1 MNNLNS
7 YTKDDLIK
15 VIQQLELE
23 LENKKYGL
31 VWDKEREPEQ
41 VVLDCQDNL
50 PILKE
55 VEDKH
60 IRTDNSDDNILIK
73 GDNYHALSV
82 LNYTHENKI
91 DVIYIDPPYN
101 TGQKDFT
108 YNDKLIDKEDKY
120 RHSKWLNFME
130 KRLNLSKKLLKKDGV
145 IFISIDDNEYANLKL
160 LSDKIFNGN
169 KNYIGSLVWEKKKKG
184 SHLNNSITNIK
195 EYILI
200 YAKDINNFTGLIG
213 ETTEKRETYPCVN
226 PGNTVGLRTFYKGT
240 KSNFKEKNFILK
252 KGEIISAGNMS
263 LILHSDL
270 VILDGKLKQ
279 DVVLESEWRYKQSAI
294 DEYSSKGEIYLTNKL
309 YFRRIVTEAR
319 NKMIKDL
326 LPRVEYNKIIDLQ
339 KILIQEYE
347 KPDIDDDEILNIKN
361 KLDSLINQ
369 TYYSVNENDL
379 FSDGWGSNE
388 DGDNEQRDFFG
399 KKVFDYPKPSKLILK
414 LLASTRKKNAIILDF
429 MAGSGTTGQS
439 VMQLNKLD
447 GGHRKFILCTNNENK
462 ICEEITYPR
471 LKQLINGYSDR
482 DGTIIDGLN
491 GNLKY
496 FKAELLPKNA
506 SYFQT
511 KINLVNECTEMLCI
525 KENIYNLKIEQD
537 DYKIF
542 LSNDKT
548 RYLAVYYNTE
558 DDSLNDFLDEL
569 KNIKEEKIVYMFSE
583 TEELEQTI
591 FKGIKNCKPRPIPQK
606 ILNIYYQLN
615 KQNIT
620 PKTNTIFL
628 DLDKA
633 KRRIFAEKDKDDG
646 ASKLRIVLE
655 QVIEYIAYKNG
666 LNLNDFN
673 AIARVNTKL
682 KDDDVFTKVRWKE
695 NETYLTIGNDASHGD
710 YDNYEMKQIKD
721 FYKHVQSLITE
732 FGIGR

>member
-1 MNNLNS
+1 LQDYRNLS
-7 YTKDDLIK
+7 KEELIK
-15 VIQQLELE
+15 TIQQLELD

-31 VWDKEREPEQ
+31 IWDKEKEPEQ
-41 VVLDCQDNL
+41 VVLDCQNNL

-55 VEDKH
+55 VKDKH
-60 IRTDNSDDNILIK
+60 VKTDNSDDNILIE
-73 GDNYHALSV
+73 GDNYYALSV

-213 ETTEKRETYPCVN
+213 EITEKRETYPCVN
-226 PGNTVGLRTFYKGT
+226 PGNTVGLRTFHKGT

-270 VILDGKLKQ
+270 VIVNGKLEQ
-279 DVVLESEWRYKQSAI
+279 DVILESEWRYKQSAI
-294 DEYSSKGEIYLTNKL
+294 DEYSYKGEIYLTNKL

-339 KILIQEYE
+339 NILIQEYE
-347 KPDIDDDEILNIKN
+347 KPDEDSDEILNIKN
-361 KLDSLINQ
+361 KLDLLINQ
-369 TYYSVNENDL
+369 NYDSINENDL

-414 LLASTRKKNAIILDF
+414 LLVSTRKKNAIILDF

-447 GGHRKFILCTNNENK
+447 GGNRKFILCTNNENK

-471 LKQLINGYSDR
+471 LKQLIDGYSNR
-482 DGTIIDGLN
+482 DGTIINGLN
-491 GNLKY
+491 GNLRY
-496 FKAELLPKNA
+496 FKAELLSKSE
-506 SYFQT
+506 SYYQT

-525 KENIYNLKIEQD
+525 KENIYNLKIEKN

-542 LSNDKT
+542 SSNDNL

-558 DDSLNDFLDEL
+558 DDSLNDFLYEL
-569 KNIKEEKIVYMFSE
+569 KNVKEEKIVYMFSE
-583 TEELEQTI
+583 TEELDQTI
-591 FKGIKNCKPRPIPQK
+591 FKGIKNCKSRPIPQK
-606 ILNIYYQLN
+606 ILNIYHQLN

-620 PKTNTIFL
+620 PKTNTIFV

-633 KRRIFAEKDKDDG
+633 KRRIFQEKDKDDG

-673 AIARVNTKL
+673 SIARVNTKL
-682 KDDDVFTKVRWKE
+682 KDDGVFTKVRWKE
-695 NETYLTIGNDASHGD
+695 NETYLTVGNDASHGD
-710 YDNYEMKQIKD
+710 YDNYEMKQVKD
-721 FYKHVQSLITE
+721 FYKHIQSLITE
-732 FGIGR
+732 FGVGK